1 MLVHVPDELSPLR
14 HDIHSLLD
22 KMEKQWGKQRLKRQ
36 YVQDYPGGSVVE
48 ISVKKTSSP
57 LKRDS
62 RISRPWRLPE
72 PGTPILIISD
82 MGLYHRSQTLLQQ
95 WIKLGRQFR
104 SAGFKPTVLAPVP
117 EKWLP
122 KELTALYRCLSWDR
136 GSTLNPVPGRFNL
149 DQVSEFQ
156 SKARE
161 SLACYLPAIK
171 PDIEAQ
177 QKAALLVKHC
187 TVCDTSCPEET
198 ARKAFLTWLSAAV
211 EVDDVDLRA
220 VRLAV
225 GKPLSV
231 ADEVLFWQSE
241 LVNRG
246 SNLCIYLSPVHE
258 KLRDQLQQQI
268 SLHPNKASQIFN
280 ALSSTLKTQLAIDY
294 YEALLFFRHC
304 SELSEQH
311 QLLLT
316 EAEQYTHRFILALA
330 KEKSP
335 TPHEEYEGI
344 HEYSQSILDRLGQK
358 EKQGNRR
365 YSYWWSQW
373 YKNLSAED
381 KEQVIPNWVDK
392 SVFQAVN
399 SAANSAEYT
408 IKLAIKD
415 NYLELT
421 EVGESTLPDSH
432 QLDGLDQPLSDADIK
447 TNFDQVVYQ
456 RSEQGKLIES
466 ENLVLKKGLTTSFQL
481 DRFSEQSLQLNIGDQ
496 NLRLASFKRPSWAA
510 SLQYKNNQVSAD
522 LILNNTRIQVPLL
535 GSDVVDD
542 KDIPQWGFSLT
553 EPGSLIQSIAED
565 EYGLYADLNFFGI
578 TQRFRWIEPG
588 TFLMGSPDDEPERRK
603 SEAQHPVTLTQ
614 GYWLADTCVTQQL
627 WQTVIG
633 EKPSHFKG
641 EHNPVENV
649 SWLDCWQFIQT
660 LKEQYPALR
669 LTLPSEAQWEYACRA
684 GTTTP
689 FSFGNQI
696 HSEQANFDGNYPYN
710 DAEKSEY
717 RQTTVPVKSLPANP
731 WGLYEMHGNVFE
743 WCQDNDLR
751 DYNASETVTDPGQQW
766 LEMPDSDST
775 ARHSVRGGSWDRF
788 GRLCRSAY
796 RSWFV
801 AGRVYDLL
809 GFRLALGPELQLRA
823 RSEKKR
829 ETRDLRSSQKFSEF
843 ESDALLSG
851 NISIENKLMDKN

>member
-1 MLVHVPDELSPLR
+1 
-14 HDIHSLLD
+14 
-22 KMEKQWGKQRLKRQ
+22 
-36 YVQDYPGGSVVE
+36 
-48 ISVKKTSSP
+48 
-57 LKRDS
+57 
-62 RISRPWRLPE
+62 
-72 PGTPILIISD
+72 
-82 MGLYHRSQTLLQQ
+82 MGLYHRSQTVLQQ

-122 KELTALYRCLSWDR
+122 KELTALYQCLSWDR
-136 GSTLNPVPGRFNL
+136 GSTLNPAPGRFNL
-149 DQVSEFQ
+149 DQVSEFR

-187 TVCDTSCPEET
+187 TVCDTSCPEDT

-241 LVNRG
+241 LVNKG
-246 SNLCIYLSPVHE
+246 SNLCVYLSPVHE

-268 SLHPNKASQIFN
+268 NLYPNKAVQIFN

-304 SELSEQH
+304 SELSAQH

-381 KEQVIPNWVDK
+381 KEQAIPDWIDK

-399 SAANSAEYT
+399 STANSAEYT

-432 QLDGLDQPLSDADIK
+432 QLDGLDQPLSNADIK
-447 TNFDQVVYQ
+447 TNYDQVVYQ

-496 NLRLASFKRPSWAA
+496 NLRLASFKRPNWAA

-522 LILNNTRIQVPLL
+522 LILNNTRIQVPLS
-535 GSDVVDD
+535 GSDVVDN
-542 KDIPQWGFSLT
+542 KDIPQWGISLT
-553 EPGSLIQSIAED
+553 ELGSLIQSIAED

-588 TFLMGSPDDEPERRK
+588 TFLMGSPNGESERYND
-603 SEAQHPVTLTQ
+603 EAQHQVTLTQ

-627 WQTVIG
+627 WQAVMG
-633 EKPSHFKG
+633 ENPSNFKG
-641 EHNPVENV
+641 EQNPVEKI
-649 SWLDCWQFIQT
+649 SWLDCWQFIQK

-684 GTTTP
+684 GTATP
-689 FSFGNQI
+689 FSFGSQI
-696 HSEQANFDGNYPYN
+696 HSDQANFNGNYPYN
-710 DAEKSEY
+710 DGKKSEY
-717 RQTTVPVKSLPANP
+717 RQTTIPIKSLPANP
-731 WGLYEMHGNVFE
+731 WGLYEMHGNVLE

-751 DYNASETVTDPGQQW
+751 AYKADEAVIDPGQEC
-766 LEMPDSDST
+766 LEKPDSKSFAD
-775 ARHSVRGGSWDRF
+775 HPVRGGGLQDD
-788 GRLCRSAY
+788 GLYCRSASRVWY
-796 RSWFV
+796 E
-801 AGRVYDLL
+801 AGARRYDL
-809 GFRLALGPELQLRA
+809 GFRLALGPELQQGGVDAKGRKVRFQSSEQGGA
-823 RSEKKR
+823 ASKPETSRSGPDFLTDHDDFFRLSESKLS
-829 ETRDLRSSQKFSEF
+829 ETDT
-843 ESDALLSG
+843 LSG
-851 NISIENKLMDKN
+851 SAELKEKFGKGWAKFFRRNKDK